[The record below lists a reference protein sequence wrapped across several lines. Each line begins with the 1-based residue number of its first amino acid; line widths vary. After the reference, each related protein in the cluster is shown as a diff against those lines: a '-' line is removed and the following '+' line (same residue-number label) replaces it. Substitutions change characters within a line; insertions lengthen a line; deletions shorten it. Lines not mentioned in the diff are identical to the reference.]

1 MITSEEESSESMFP
15 EKKENSIIENIEQS
29 KTQNDNISGMENIIK
44 LLQERLQL
52 YQIAEKKAK
61 QENEL
66 SRARRFN
73 RGIKTLKE
81 LLNNVQVG
89 KPINESDIPP
99 QLPSHAI
106 DETSANILETN
117 KTESTGFFSFLL
129 IVMFFYE

>member
-29 KTQNDNISGMENIIK
+29 KTQNDNISMENIIK